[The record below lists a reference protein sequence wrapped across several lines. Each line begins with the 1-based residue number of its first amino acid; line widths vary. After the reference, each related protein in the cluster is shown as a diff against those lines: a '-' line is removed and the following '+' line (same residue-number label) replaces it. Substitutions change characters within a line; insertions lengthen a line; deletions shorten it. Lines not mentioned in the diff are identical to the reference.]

1 MPATFLGVRH
11 HSPVCARL
19 VARTIATLR
28 PSHVLIEGP
37 ADMNDRLD
45 ELLLGHELPVAVFSH
60 YRDAVR
66 TTTSW
71 TPFCAYSPE
80 WVALTEGRAAGAR
93 VRFIDLPA
101 WHPAFEG
108 RSNRYADAE
117 ARYVRA
123 SARLRDRFG
132 VDCADALWD
141 RLFEAADP
149 PDPGGSPDPQD
160 PPDPDGEDALAE
172 RLALYFDVLRGDA
185 EADTGDRAREEY
197 MAGWVR
203 ASLAE
208 AGERPVLVVTGGF
221 HRPALRALV
230 ERPAGGTSG
239 RQGGPEVP
247 RPPADAEA
255 GSHLVPY
262 SFHRLDAF
270 TGYQSGMP
278 SPGYHQD
285 LWENGPRA
293 AGDAL
298 VRAVTGRLRA
308 RGVHVSTAA
317 LIGARAAAGALAALR
332 GHTRPARLDLFD
344 GLAGALLDEAVDEPL
359 PWTRHGR
366 LRSGTHPVLAELVA
380 AGRGDRT
387 GRLHPDTPLPPLVRD
402 VTDRLAALGLD
413 FSGPVTLWLTET
425 AGRERSRLLH
435 RLRILAV
442 PGYTRTRGP
451 GHGTDP
457 EYTERWEPGPAVGR
471 EAALIEAGSHGRTLE
486 DASAA
491 ALAERIR
498 ADGSAPDALAGV
510 LFDTVVCGVTGLLG
524 PLLAELRAAV
534 GRSADPGPLGEALH
548 TALGLWRHDRVYGV
562 GRDPLLAGFV
572 DAAAHRVLWLVEGVR
587 GAADADLGR
596 LRALAAVRDAL
607 LHAADRLTL
616 DQDAAVAVCTRV
628 SGDREAPADL
638 RGAAFGLC
646 RSLGTGADPA
656 AAVASLSG
664 PAVLGDWLAG
674 LFALAR
680 EELTTPGDDSRSL
693 LATLDTLVTGLSGTE
708 FLVGLPA
715 LRQAFAY
722 FPPRERRRIA
732 DRLLERRGL
741 RGSARSLL
749 RTTGDPLLLAHA
761 RQLEDDVLRTL
772 DRHGLGAA
780 R

>member
-19 VARTIATLR
+19 VARTIAALR

-60 YRDAVR
+60 YRDAAR

-80 WVALTEGRAAGAR
+80 WVALTEGRAAGAQ

-117 ARYVRA
+117 ARYVWA
-123 SARLRDRFG
+123 TVRLRDRFG

-149 PDPGGSPDPQD
+149 PDPDTS
-160 PPDPDGEDALAE
+160 PDPDGGDALAE

-185 EADTGDRAREEY
+185 GADPGDRAREEY

-208 AGERPVLVVTGGF
+208 AGGRPVLVVTGGF

-230 ERPAGGTSG
+230 EGPLAGTPDRKEGL
-239 RQGGPEVP
+239 PEVP
-247 RPPADAEA
+247 RPPADAVA

-285 LWENGPRA
+285 LWENGPLA
-293 AGDAL
+293 AGEAL

-308 RGVHVSTAA
+308 RGVPVSTAA
-317 LIGARAAAGALAALR
+317 LIGARAAAGGLAALR
-332 GHTRPARLDLFD
+332 GHTCPARLDLFD

-366 LRSGTHPVLAELVA
+366 LRAGTHPVLAELIA

-402 VTDRLAALGLD
+402 VTERLAALGLD
-413 FSGPVTLWLTET
+413 FSGPVTLRLTEPS
-425 AGRERSRLLH
+425 GRERGRLLH
-435 RLRILAV
+435 RLRILGV
-442 PGYTRTRGP
+442 PGYIRTRGP

-471 EAALIEAGSHGRTLE
+471 EAALIEAGCHGRTLE

-491 ALAERIR
+491 ALAERMR
-498 ADGSAPDALAGV
+498 AEGPAPDALAGV
-510 LFDTVVCGVTGLLG
+510 LFDAVVCGVTGLLG
-524 PLLAELRAAV
+524 PLLTELRAAA
-534 GRSADPGPLGEALH
+534 GRSVDPGPLGEALH

-572 DAAAHRVLWLVEGVR
+572 DTAAHRVLWLAEGVR
-587 GAADADLGR
+587 GTAGADPGR

-616 DQDAAVAVCTRV
+616 DRDAAFAVCARV

-656 AAVASLSG
+656 AAVVSLSE

-680 EELTTPGDDSRSL
+680 AELTAPGDDSRSL
-693 LATLDTLVTGLSGTE
+693 LATLDTLVTGLSGTG

-722 FPPRERRRIA
+722 FPPRERRHIA
-732 DRLLERRGL
+732 DRLLARRGL
-741 RGSARSLL
+741 GGSARSLL

-761 RQLEDDVLRTL
+761 RQLEENVLRTL